1 MPSRLRSGAKS
12 CLIYLHDFT
21 WASQPEFIPKC
32 NLCDSRLME
41 GQNCVI
47 LFVSYCL
54 HHDVPT
60 RSVSLEQVSVLIG
73 NFWAVTGSVAGFG
86 SSRVSFLRHLC
97 SLQAFNHFTFERS
110 GHQLIIVDIQ
120 GVGDLYT
127 DPQIHTESG
136 TDFGDGNLG
145 KTNILFLELV
155 DVYFFFPAVRWVAAT
170 WLSNRHFSEGLG
182 NSWGTSVVNSPCTG
196 QLLLVDFITGS
207 FKTGADC
214 GLCLLAHS

>member
-97 SLQAFNHFTFERS
+97 SLQAFSHFTFERS

-155 DVYFFFPAVRWVAAT
+155 DVYFFFL
-170 WLSNRHFSEGLG
+170 LSAE
-182 NSWGTSVVNSPCTG
+182 
-196 QLLLVDFITGS
+196 
-207 FKTGADC
+207 
-214 GLCLLAHS
+214 